1 MDIHQAGSVPVLGI
15 RRRWRQPGASLEHME
30 DGGRPGPL
38 LDVSPLASAMS
49 RCVALMDLL
58 GKPPWTPPHPPQLAR
73 QSRQ

>member
-38 LDVSPLASAMS
+38 LDVSPPASAMS
-49 RCVALMDLL
+49 RCLALMDLL
-58 GKPPWTPPHPPQLAR
+58 GNPSVDPPHPRQLAR
-73 QSRQ
+73 QPRQ